1 MMIRVVTSVS
11 AYPFYNIRYVKLLE
25 GISEKFS
32 TTVVAGSRIS
42 DKTTIHARCRVL
54 YVLPFIPRR
63 IGYHISPYV
72 SQFLINLLHP
82 DLIWLFDLTTQ
93 LFPIMYGQP
102 VILDIDDPD
111 FSAKSWVKYMYY
123 LHNRK
128 ISKIVVPTG
137 MIKER
142 LIKFYRLPEEKI
154 VVIPSGVD
162 LERFKHTP
170 LPNEKIVLYYG
181 TFASHRSIF
190 LLKIIEEVCRKDKE
204 VKFIVIGD
212 VPRFFTKS
220 LLSKGIINRV
230 ILPGFVS
237 HDNLPTWLQMARV
250 CLFPQ
255 DVSLGGRF
263 SVKLFEYMAAGRPIV
278 ATNVDESWPV
288 REAGSGLVVP
298 VDPKSFSSAVIELLN
313 DDALAKRLASRGVVY
328 SKNYDW
334 RFQISKYFNLIGQL
348 TLQ

>member
-1 MMIRVVTSVS
+1 MIRVVTSVS

-32 TTVVAGSRIS
+32 TTVVAGTRLSG
-42 DKTTIHARCRVL
+42 KVTIHRRYRVL
-54 YVLPFIPRR
+54 HVLPFTVPRKIR
-63 IGYHISPYV
+63 YHIGPFFPRSLI
-72 SQFLINLLHP
+72 SLINP
-82 DLIWLFDLTTQ
+82 DLIWLFDTISQ
-93 LFPIMYGQP
+93 LFPILSSRP

-111 FSAKSWVKYMYY
+111 FSAKSWTKYMYY

-142 LIKFYRLPEEKI
+142 FIKFYRLPKEKI

-162 LERFKHTP
+162 LERFKPTP

-181 TFASHRSIF
+181 TLAPHRSVF
-190 LLKIIEEVCRKDKE
+190 LLKIIEEVCNQDKE
-204 VKFIVIGD
+204 VKFIILGD
-212 VPRFFTKS
+212 APRFFTEYILRNS
-220 LLSKGIINRV
+220 LVDRV
-230 ILPGFVS
+230 LMPGYVNHEDLPS
-237 HDNLPTWLQMARV
+237 WLQMARV

-255 DVSLGGRF
+255 DISLGGRF

-278 ATNVDESWPV
+278 ATDVDESWPI

-298 VDPKSFSSAVIELLN
+298 TDPKSYSSAVIELLN
-313 DDALAKRLASRGVVY
+313 DDELAKNLASRGVEY
-328 SKNYDW
+328 SRNYDW
-334 RFQISKYFNLIGQL
+334 SLQISKYCNLIEEL
-348 TLQ
+348 L